1 MTPTEILKH
10 EHQIIL
16 LVLKGAEREG
26 TAARKKGACDAQT
39 VEKMADFFKMFVDR
53 CHHAKEERHLFP
65 ALERH
70 GVPRE
75 GGPIGVMLSEH
86 DAGRGQVRAIA
97 AALPGLKA
105 GRRDAAAAA
114 ADALLAYAALLRAHI
129 EKEEGVLFA
138 IADRLLTPKECR
150 DMVKAFDRVEAEEI
164 GEGVHEKYHQLAYE
178 LAGH

>member
-10 EHQIIL
+10 EHQIVL

-26 TAARKKGACDAQT
+26 NAARKKGACDAPA
-39 VEKMADFFKMFVDR
+39 VEKMADFFKTFVDR

-70 GVPRE
+70 GVPKE

-86 DAGRGQVRAIA
+86 DQGRAHVGAIA

-114 ADALLAYAALLRAHI
+114 AEALLAYAALLRAHI

-138 IADRLLTPKECR
+138 IADRLLTPKEQR
-150 DMVKAFDRVEAEEI
+150 EMVKAFDLVEAKEI
-164 GEGVHEKYHQLAYE
+164 GEGVHEKYHQLAHE
-178 LAGH
+178 LGGH